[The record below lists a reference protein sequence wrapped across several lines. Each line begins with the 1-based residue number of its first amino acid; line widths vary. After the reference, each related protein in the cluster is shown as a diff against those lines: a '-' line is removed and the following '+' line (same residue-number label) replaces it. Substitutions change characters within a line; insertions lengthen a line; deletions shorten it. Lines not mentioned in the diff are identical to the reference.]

1 MLIVTKSFIRIDF
14 MAAFYIYCF
23 RFLLTTLKNLARFLN
38 FSHILYCRAP
48 FRMWFFGRLLSVGL
62 RLSSS
67 GNLFFKCL
75 FRFFIHLIP
84 YRSLHKNFPLRC
96 KSTVIPLRF
105 VGLLQVLNIQWAD
118 LVIILANITI
128 VDLFPPGQQRPIRSV
143 SGKILVS

>member
-1 MLIVTKSFIRIDF
+1 ML

-38 FSHILYCRAP
+38 FSHVLYFRAL
-48 FRMWFFGRLLSVGL
+48 FRMWFFGRLLFVGK

-84 YRSLHKNFPLRC
+84 CRSLHKNFPLRC

-143 SGKILVS
+143 SGKILFF